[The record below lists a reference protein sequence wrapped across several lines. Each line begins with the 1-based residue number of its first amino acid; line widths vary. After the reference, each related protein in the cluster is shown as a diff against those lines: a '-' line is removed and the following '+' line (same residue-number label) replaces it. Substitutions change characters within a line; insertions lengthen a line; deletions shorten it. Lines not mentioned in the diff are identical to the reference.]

1 MRLDAKQSTT
11 EICSLTL
18 SGQSSADRLTA
29 DRTETGF
36 DMFPEKL
43 YIYLPLIW
51 RRQARWLQTDD
62 SCDQNRPQ
70 STSPAARPPLQYESS
85 TTTRHHTYNN
95 SYYTN
100 ERLQQRAVTRTTIAT
115 THKRAPSRWQR
126 VNTCLATDMLHRLAT
141 NMHPRNHCN
150 SPYHAP
156 PPTSTYPWPER
167 SYGENYSQTY
177 EHTCTL
183 WRH

>member
-1 MRLDAKQSTT
+1 MSVVCTCSCLYMYAFLLAQVVMVHWTTCTMRFDAKQSTT

-51 RRQARWLQTDD
+51 RRQARWLRTDD

-95 SYYTN
+95 SFYTS
-100 ERLQQRAVTRTTIAT
+100 ERLQQRAITHRTIAST
-115 THKRAPSRWQR
+115 QASVYNNAPSHVQ
-126 VNTCLATDMLHRLAT
+126 
-141 NMHPRNHCN
+141 
-150 SPYHAP
+150 
-156 PPTSTYPWPER
+156 
-167 SYGENYSQTY
+167 Q
-177 EHTCTL
+177 
-183 WRH
+183 